1 MNKIIVIVTLI
12 PWVLY
17 YISLTRNNMI
27 ILKDKH
33 NLLSNFTIKELIFT
47 KNILLFVLFISIS
60 VIYSDSNQIELV
72 NSLLFSTINIFLF
85 IYSYYEYQD
94 NELDLSI
101 KDKINI
107 IILSIIVFII
117 TVISLF
123 IDNILII
130 YNILFAL
137 SILNIILLYISRKII
152 SIVRRINNEIKQL

>member
-12 PWVLY
+12 PWALY

-107 IILSIIVFII
+107 IILSVIVFII

-152 SIVRRINNEIKQL
+152 IIVRRINNEIKQL